1 MAPRAL
7 RNCAPSAPSGVG
19 ARPLNFPLRCHVV
32 RLWTLHPKYLDA
44 RGLVALWRE
53 GLLARAV
60 LKRQTKGYRH
70 HPQLARFRAHP
81 SPLAAMNAYLRMV
94 LVEAEAR
101 GYAFD
106 RKKVGPLRRG
116 IRLRATQG
124 QLAFE
129 RQHLLRK
136 LRARSPQL
144 YRLRRRVPEFE
155 PHPLFRVVSG
165 GVEAWERVVAVA
177 PNNRWRGP

>member
-1 MAPRAL
+1 M
-7 RNCAPSAPSGVG
+7 
-19 ARPLNFPLRCHVV
+19 

-60 LKRQTKGYRH
+60 LKRETKGYRH

-81 SPLAAMNAYLRMV
+81 SPIAALNAYLGMV

-106 RKKVGPLRRG
+106 RTKIGPSRRG
-116 IRLRATQG
+116 IRLRATRG

-129 RQHLLRK
+129 RRRLLRK
-136 LRARSPQL
+136 LQARSPQL
-144 YRLRRRVPEFE
+144 YRVQRRVAVFQ
-155 PHPLFRVVSG
+155 PHPLFRIVSG
-165 GVEAWERVVAVA
+165 GVEAWER
-177 PNNRWRGP
+177 RGT